1 MVTMTDCTGPETHL
15 PDCPFVLDRVAM
27 LQRWDRLTFLHWKYP
42 VAAVQQLL
50 PPGLVV
56 ESYDGWAWVGL
67 VPFYMEVRL
76 PRLGRIPWLFE
87 FPETNVRTYVRG
99 PSGDPG
105 VWFFSLEAA
114 RLAAVVTA
122 RSTYRVPYFWSQMEV
137 ARNGQTMRYM
147 AQRRWPHRG
156 TVGSQVEIEIAD
168 PYLANELT
176 DFDHYLTAR
185 WTLYGT
191 WGRKLLMARAQ
202 HAPWPLHRARV
213 DVLEDGLVEA
223 AGLPAPTHPPVVH
236 WSPGVDVKVGY
247 PWVVT

>member
-1 MVTMTDCTGPETHL
+1 MV
-15 PDCPFVLDRVAM
+15 
-27 LQRWDRLTFLHWKYP
+27 
-42 VAAVQQLL
+42 
-50 PPGLVV
+50 
-56 ESYDGWAWVGL
+56 
-67 VPFYMEVRL
+67 VRL

-122 RSTYRVPYFWSQMEV
+122 RSTYRVPYFWSQMKV
-137 ARNGQTMRYM
+137 AREGQVIRYS
-147 AQRRWPHRG
+147 ADRRWLKLTPVR
-156 TVGSQVEIEIAD
+156 SLVEIEIGD
-168 PYLANELT
+168 QYLANELT

-191 WGRKLLMARAQ
+191 WRHKPLMARAQ

-213 DVLEDGLVEA
+213 VALEDDLVEA
-223 AGLPAPTHPPVVH
+223 AGLPAPSDPPIVH
-236 WSPGVDVKVGY
+236 WSPGVDVKVGF
-247 PWVVT
+247 PSFTA

>member
-1 MVTMTDCTGPETHL
+1 MTDGADLDNHSPY
-15 PDCPFVLDRVAM
+15 CPFVVDRVAM
-27 LQRWDRLTFLHWKYP
+27 PQRWDRLTFLHWKYP

-76 PRLGRIPWLFE
+76 PRLGRIPWLFD

-137 ARNGQTMRYM
+137 ARDGQTMRYTS
-147 AQRRWPHRG
+147 QRRWPHPG
-156 TVGSQVEIEIAD
+156 TVGSKVEIEIGD
-168 PYLANELT
+168 PYLPHELT

-191 WGRKLLMARAQ
+191 WGWKLLMARAQ
-202 HAPWPLHRARV
+202 HAPWPLHQARV
-213 DVLEDGLVEA
+213 VVLEDGLVGA

-247 PWVVT
+247 PWVAT

>member
-1 MVTMTDCTGPETHL
+1 
-15 PDCPFVLDRVAM
+15 M

-42 VAAVQQLL
+42 IAAVQQLL

-56 ESYDGWAWVGL
+56 ESYDGSAWVGL
-67 VPFYMEVRL
+67 VPFFMEVKI
-76 PRLGRIPWLFE
+76 PRLGRVPWLFE

-114 RLAAVVTA
+114 RFLAVVTA
-122 RSTYRVPYFWSQMEV
+122 RTTYRVPYFWSQMDL
-137 ARNGQTMRYM
+137 ALDGQTIRYT
-147 AQRRWPHRG
+147 AQRRWPHPG
-156 TVGSQVEIEIAD
+156 KVGSLVEVEIWDQYQSA
-168 PYLANELT
+168 ELT
-176 DFDHYLTAR
+176 GFDHYLTAR

-191 WGRKLLMARAQ
+191 WGRRLLMARAQ

-213 DVLEDGLVEA
+213 VVLEDGLVEA
-223 AGLPAPTHPPVVH
+223 TGLPAPGDPPIVH

-247 PWVVT
+247 PWFAT

>member
-1 MVTMTDCTGPETHL
+1 MDSQPTDSENPS
-15 PDCPFVLDRVAM
+15 PDCPFVVDRVAM
-27 LQRWDRLTFLHWKYP
+27 RQRWDRLTFLHWKYP
-42 VAAVQQLL
+42 AAAVQHLL
-50 PPGLVV
+50 PPGFVV

-67 VPFYMEVRL
+67 VPFFMEVRL
-76 PRLGRIPWLFE
+76 PRIGRIPWLFE

-99 PSGDPG
+99 PSGVPG

-122 RSTYRVPYFWSQMEV
+122 RSTYRVPYFWSQMQV
-137 ARNGQTMRYM
+137 ARNGRTMRYT
-147 AQRRWPHRG
+147 AQRRWPHSG
-156 TVGSQVEIEIAD
+156 TVGSQVEVETGD
-168 PYLANELT
+168 RYLASELT

-191 WGRKLLMARAQ
+191 WGQKLLMARAQ

-213 DVLEDGLVEA
+213 VMLEDGLVEA
-223 AGLPAPTHPPVVH
+223 AGLSAPADLPVVH

-247 PWVVT
+247 PRVAN

>member
-1 MVTMTDCTGPETHL
+1 
-15 PDCPFVLDRVAM
+15 
-27 LQRWDRLTFLHWKYP
+27 
-42 VAAVQQLL
+42 
-50 PPGLVV
+50 
-56 ESYDGWAWVGL
+56 
-67 VPFYMEVRL
+67 MEVRL

-137 ARNGQTMRYM
+137 ARDGQTMRYGS
-147 AQRRWPHRG
+147 QRRWPHPG
-156 TVGSQVEIEIAD
+156 TVGSQVEIEIGD
-168 PYLANELT
+168 PYQPNELT
-176 DFDHYLTAR
+176 NFDHYLTAR

-213 DVLEDGLVEA
+213 VVLEDNLVQA
-223 AGLPAPTHPPVVH
+223 AGLLPASDPPIVH

-247 PWVVT
+247 PWVSKELKSV